1 MHIDSMLN
9 LQYEAKF
16 ENVAQ
21 KNYLK
26 KMDIDCDGI
35 NEFILQG
42 KNKKEI
48 IIYRNDFS
56 NPVTL
61 EFNENIA
68 DYQMSV
74 IKKEGTL
81 PKIFVDTDE
90 YLYTFG
96 YKTTLLYKYRYLIF
110 IPILLLILFFHFVV
124 QKIKEYR
131 KLKFE
136 STQKQIFEL
145 QLKSVQNQLDPHF
158 TFNIFAAIANLI
170 DEKDTERANHI
181 FSEYSGLL
189 RASVSNSDNIHISLQ
204 DELDFVTSYLELE
217 KFKYSGKFSFQINM
231 QENVD
236 KQILVPKMLI
246 HIFVENAIK
255 HGLKHLDTDGE
266 LFIDGVQKNGSIHI
280 SITDNGIGRAKAKE
294 YGSFSTGKGL
304 SIMDQ
309 ILEHYYSL
317 QKAKISY
324 KINDLYKN
332 NNASGTEI
340 KIRIPVSK

>member
-1 MHIDSMLN
+1 
-9 LQYEAKF
+9 
-16 ENVAQ
+16 
-21 KNYLK
+21 
-26 KMDIDCDGI
+26 
-35 NEFILQG
+35 
-42 KNKKEI
+42 
-48 IIYRNDFS
+48 
-56 NPVTL
+56 
-61 EFNENIA
+61 
-68 DYQMSV
+68 
-74 IKKEGTL
+74 
-81 PKIFVDTDE
+81 
-90 YLYTFG
+90 
-96 YKTTLLYKYRYLIF
+96 
-110 IPILLLILFFHFVV
+110 
-124 QKIKEYR
+124 
-131 KLKFE
+131 
-136 STQKQIFEL
+136 
-145 QLKSVQNQLDPHF
+145 
-158 TFNIFAAIANLI
+158 
-170 DEKDTERANHI
+170 
-181 FSEYSGLL
+181 
-189 RASVSNSDNIHISLQ
+189 VSNSDNIHISLQ